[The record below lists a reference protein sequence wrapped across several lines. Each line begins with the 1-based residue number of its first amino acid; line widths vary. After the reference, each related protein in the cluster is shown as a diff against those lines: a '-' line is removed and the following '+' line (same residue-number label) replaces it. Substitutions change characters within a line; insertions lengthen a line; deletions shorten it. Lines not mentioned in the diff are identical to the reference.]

1 MKSNLT
7 LTPSFICERLAGY
20 QRRSIGKSP
29 LTKSAVLVPIV
40 KRENGLELLFTKRS
54 DTVEHHKG
62 QISFPGGATDATDL
76 SPADTALRETF
87 EEIGLE
93 RSAITIIGVMDDLRT
108 PSGFVVTPVVGFIEH
123 LPPLYIN
130 AEEVAQIIFVPLKK
144 FFDDSLRHSEI
155 RERDGVKIEVF
166 TYKVWKEPVW
176 GATAFF
182 VKQLISLL
190 KDVRCRKMTPSS
202 LSTLF

>member
-1 MKSNLT
+1 MENNSTLT
-7 LTPSFICERLAGY
+7 LSFIRERLARY
-20 QRRSIGKSP
+20 QRRSIGKST

-40 KRENGLELLFTKRS
+40 KRESGLELLFTKRS
-54 DTVEHHKG
+54 ETVEHHKG

-76 SPADTALRETF
+76 SPAETALRETF

-93 RSAITIIGVMDDLRT
+93 RSAISIIGVMDDLQT

-130 AEEVAQIIFVPLKK
+130 VEEVAQIIFIPLEN
-144 FFDDSLRHSEI
+144 FFDDSLRHSNI
-155 RERDGVKIEVF
+155 RERDGIIVEVF
-166 TYKVWKEPVW
+166 TYEVWEEPVW

-190 KDVRCRKMTPSS
+190 KDM
-202 LSTLF
+202 